1 VSTRIPLA
9 QPLTLDFNVVSVR
22 NASRAL
28 SLLGAASAADL
39 AKLQAAL
46 SALSAQV
53 AAGSG
58 VPAHSHALPEHSH
71 LSLGSVVSVSD
82 TTRRAGVNASAP
94 SAALE
99 VRQPDGAT
107 AGLKVAASDGTARLV
122 VDEAGRVGVG
132 PTGALTV
139 PMKVLNS
146 GSGAT
151 LRVEGPVTGGYATS
165 GVVEVLNGGTVQG
178 AFDGAAVG
186 DGYGLFN
193 FFGSPDAS
201 RFGEL
206 NFLDRSAGGDRRAC
220 TLYVNS
226 LGETT
231 GEFGLVMRNGGG
243 FAYGLTI
250 NAAGQIVAGGNTLF
264 TSTCFL
270 ETANGFF
277 HQGGE
282 LGFFGVGPT
291 TQQSVATS
299 DIAFSCPAPS
309 TPDYSF
315 AATSGGY
322 GFSSADQFNSCMA
335 VIAALQSRINEI
347 IGALQTYGLL
357 A

>member
-9 QPLTLDFNVVSVR
+9 QPLTLDFNIVSVR

-28 SLLGAASAADL
+28 SLLGAAAAADL
-39 AKLQAAL
+39 AKLQSDLDAL
-46 SALSAQV
+46 RGQI
-53 AAGSG
+53 AAG
-58 VPAHSHALPEHSH
+58 VPPHSHELPEHSH
-71 LSLGSVVSVSD
+71 LTLGSVVSVSEA
-82 TTRRAGVNASAP
+82 TRCAAINASSP

-122 VDEAGRVGVG
+122 VDSAGRVGVG

-139 PMKVLNS
+139 PMKVQNG

-165 GVVEVLNGGTVQG
+165 GVIEVLYAG
-178 AFDGAAVG
+178 ALLGSFDGAAVG

-193 FFGSPDAS
+193 FFGSPSAT

-206 NFLDRSAGGDRRAC
+206 NFLNRSAGGDRRRA
-220 TLYVNS
+220 TIAVNVQDSGASGDLVFHTTNNGAFQYS
-226 LGETT
+226 LFLGKD
-231 GEFGLVMRNGGG
+231 GK
-243 FAYGLTI
+243 FAVGSFSPTYDFHIAKASVYLG
-250 NAAGQIVAGGNTLF
+250 NAGGTIG
-264 TSTCFL
+264 FL
-270 ETANGFF
+270 GKTPSAR
-277 HQGGE
+277 
-282 LGFFGVGPT
+282 
-291 TQQSVATS
+291 QSVATA
-299 DIAFSCPAPS
+299 DIAFTCPAPT

-322 GFSSADQFNSCMA
+322 GFSSADEFNSCLA
-335 VIAALQSRINEI
+335 VIAALQSRINQI
-347 IGALQTYGLL
+347 VSALQAYGLL